1 MRSSSPSSGPEKE
14 VLPAAAAAADGK
26 PIIPADEG
34 QFDTTG
40 IPP

>member
-14 VLPAAAAAADGK
+14 VVPAAVAGK
-26 PIIPADEG
+26 PTIPADEG

-40 IPP
+40 TPP